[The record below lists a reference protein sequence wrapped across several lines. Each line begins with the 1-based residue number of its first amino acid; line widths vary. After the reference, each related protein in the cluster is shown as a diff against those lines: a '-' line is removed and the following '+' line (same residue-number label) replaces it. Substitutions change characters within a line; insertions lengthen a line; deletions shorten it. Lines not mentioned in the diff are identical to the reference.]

1 MSNVYPWLRLRDSGV
16 EVRMARAHDG
26 RVPIDEIARL
36 VDRRTAVIDVCHVS
50 MGSGFRFDLGALCE
64 LARSSGAALVVDA
77 AQSAGAVPIDLRA
90 TPVDFLVAPG
100 FKWLLGSLGAGLM
113 HVRADWI
120 ERAAPPM
127 IGWLAVSDP
136 GANNLREIRL
146 HPGAMR
152 FETGSL
158 NLVGYVALRAG
169 LALLHDVGPEWAYAR
184 IAALADRLYEG
195 LADHASIGVRLWTP
209 AEPAERAGIVAFDA
223 PGRSDLHR
231 HYESQA
237 IHVGDWLDHI
247 RVDPSF
253 YNTEAEIDRFLD
265 ETKAFLEERRI

>member
-1 MSNVYPWLRLRDSGV
+1 MSNVYPWLRLRAAGLKCGWLGHTTGACRSTRCAARGPADCGHRCV
-16 EVRMARAHDG
+16 PRQHGQRLPVR
-26 RVPIDEIARL
+26 PW
-36 VDRRTAVIDVCHVS
+36 C
-50 MGSGFRFDLGALCE
+50 AL
-64 LARSSGAALVVDA
+64 R
-77 AQSAGAVPIDLRA
+77 AGAVVGRRARRGRSPVGGRRADRPSA

-127 IGWLAVSDP
+127 IGWLAVTTPGKQSAGDP
-136 GANNLREIRL
+136 APSRSHALRDRLLEPRRLRGA
-146 HPGAMR
+146 
-152 FETGSL
+152 
-158 NLVGYVALRAG
+158 RAG

-184 IAALADRLYEG
+184 IAALADRLYQG
-195 LADHASIGVRLWTP
+195 LADMASIGVRLCGLPRSRPSGPASWRSTP
-209 AEPAERAGIVAFDA
+209 PAARTCTVT
-223 PGRSDLHR
+223 
-231 HYESQA
+231 YESQA

-265 ETKAFLEERRI
+265 ETKAFLEERPI